1 MKGQWFP
8 QSLFCPLVC
17 FVDVFL
23 AFKRIPHHSMYD
35 MEKHVLSSC
44 HTSSNST
51 LVSRPN
57 WRDWW
62 REVVFQR
69 SRSIEKN
76 NIVFVLFT
84 NCTILKKAKKSPF
97 LALTLFDHVPK
108 RKSGI
113 CYSFNGGQLRLMYQR
128 LVPIWYTNVVPI
140 NSHNAILQITT
151 KL

>member
-8 QSLFCPLVC
+8 QSLFCPLVF

-84 NCTILKKAKKSPF
+84 NCTILKKAKKEAPCPNPLWPCSKKGSQGFVIVSTGVEVDIP
-97 LALTLFDHVPK
+97 
-108 RKSGI
+108 
-113 CYSFNGGQLRLMYQR
+113 
-128 LVPIWYTNVVPI
+128 
-140 NSHNAILQITT
+140 TT
-151 KL
+151 FGCI